1 MPSWF
6 LEIDAVKQSSRMDPI
21 TSFIVM
27 DILESA
33 MEMQKSGVDI
43 VHLEVGEPDLPPPA
57 AVIEAVCRAA
67 RDGQTHYTHSLGM
80 MPLREAIADWYRRY
94 YNVSVEA
101 ERVIVT
107 PGTSGAF
114 LNTIAV
120 LLDPGEK
127 LLLTDPGYPCYPNFA
142 RLLCVDPYPLPLE
155 AGDRFLPRREAVLS
169 AIEKGVAA
177 ALIASPA
184 NPTGALLPPD
194 LLKWLASLPI
204 PLISDEIY
212 HGLVYGGEAAHTALE
227 YSDQVIV
234 INGLSKRLAM
244 TGMRI
249 GWAIVPSEL
258 TRSFQKLNQNIFICA
273 DSLSQHAAICALS
286 DPSCQDEAARMA
298 QTYARRRAV
307 LMAGVKQIGFKL
319 HYEPAG
325 AFYIFA
331 DVSAYSNDGFEF
343 ARKML
348 EEARVAITPGVDFG
362 QHNTSQFVRL
372 SYTVDESRIEEAIS
386 RIRRWL
392 GV

>member
-1 MPSWF
+1 
-6 LEIDAVKQSSRMDPI
+6 MDPI

-27 DILESA
+27 DILEAA
-33 MEMQKSGVDI
+33 MEMQKCGIDI

-67 RDGQTHYTHSLGM
+67 RDGCTHYTHSLGV
-80 MPLREAIADWYRRY
+80 MPLREAIANWYRRI
-94 YNVSVEA
+94 YNVSVA
-101 ERVIVT
+101 PDCVIVT

-114 LNTIAV
+114 LNTVAV

-142 RLLCVDPYPLPLE
+142 RLLGVDPYPLPLE
-155 AGDRFLPRREAVLS
+155 AKNGFLPCKDAVLS
-169 AIEKGVAA
+169 AIDNGVCA

-212 HGLVYGGEAAHTALE
+212 HGLVYGGEVAHTALE
-227 YSDQVIV
+227 YSDEAVV

-273 DSLSQHAAICALS
+273 DSLSQQAAICALS
-286 DPSCQDEAARMA
+286 DPSCQEEATRMA
-298 QTYARRRAV
+298 RIYERRRAV
-307 LMAGVKQIGFKL
+307 LMAGLRQIGFKM

-331 DVSAYSNDGFEF
+331 DVSAYSNDGLEF
-343 ARKML
+343 ARRML

-362 QHNTSQFVRL
+362 RHNTSHFVRL
-372 SYTVDESRIEEAIS
+372 SYTVDEQRIEEAIS

>member
-1 MPSWF
+1 M
-6 LEIDAVKQSSRMDPI
+6 KHSSRMDPI

-33 MEMQKSGVDI
+33 IEMQNRGIDV

-67 RDGQTHYTHSLGM
+67 REGHTHYTHSLGT
-80 MPLREAIADWYRRY
+80 MPLREAIADWYRRFY
-94 YNVSVEA
+94 KVSVAA
-101 ERVIVT
+101 ECVIVT

-114 LNTIAV
+114 LNTVAV

-142 RLLCVDPYPLPLE
+142 RLLGVEPYALPLE
-155 AGDRFLPRREAVLS
+155 AGAGFLPEKDAVLS
-169 AIEKGVAA
+169 AIDEGAGA

-184 NPTGALLPPD
+184 NPTGALLSPD
-194 LLKWLASLPI
+194 LLKWFASLPI

-227 YSDQVIV
+227 YSDKAIV

-258 TRSFQKLNQNIFICA
+258 TRSFQKLNQNIYICA
-273 DSLSQHAAICALS
+273 DSLSQQAAICALS
-286 DPSCQDEAARMA
+286 DPSCQEEAARMVHV
-298 QTYARRRAV
+298 YERRRAV
-307 LMAGVKQIGFKL
+307 LISGLKQIGFKL

-331 DVSAYSNDGFEF
+331 DISAYSNDGFEF
-343 ARKML
+343 ARRML
-348 EEARVAITPGVDFG
+348 QEAKVAITPGVDFG
-362 QHNTSQFVRL
+362 RHNTGQFVRL
-372 SYTVDESRIEEAIS
+372 SYTIDESRIEEAIF

>member
-1 MPSWF
+1 M
-6 LEIDAVKQSSRMDPI
+6 KPI

-33 MEMQKSGVDI
+33 LEMQKCGIDI

-57 AVIEAVCRAA
+57 AVVEAVCRAA
-67 RDGQTHYTHSLGM
+67 KDGYTHYTHSLGI
-80 MPLREAIADWYRRY
+80 MPLREAIAEWYRRT
-94 YNVSVEA
+94 YNVSVA
-101 ERVIVT
+101 ADSVIVT

-114 LNTIAV
+114 LNTVAV

-142 RLLCVDPYPLPLE
+142 RLLGVQPYPLPLE
-155 AGDRFLPRREAVLS
+155 ASDGFLPRQDAVLA
-169 AIEKGVAA
+169 AIDKGVGAI
-177 ALIASPA
+177 LIASPA
-184 NPTGALLPPD
+184 NPTGALLPPP
-194 LLKWLASLPI
+194 LLNWLTSLPV

-227 YSDQVIV
+227 YSDQAVV

-258 TRSFQKLNQNIFICA
+258 VRSFQILNQNIFICA
-273 DSLSQHAAICALS
+273 DSLSQQAAICALS
-286 DPSCQDEAARMA
+286 DPSCQEEAARMA
-298 QTYARRRAV
+298 QIYERRRAV
-307 LMAGVKQIGFKL
+307 LMAGLKQIGFKL

-331 DVSAYSNDGFEF
+331 DISLYSKDGFEF
-343 ARKML
+343 ARRML
-348 EEARVAITPGVDFG
+348 QEARVAITPGVDFG

-386 RIRRWL
+386 RIRCWL